1 MTSTVPAIPAPGSLP
16 ASGGSGAPGLDT
28 GMPPRTRTGQAH
40 SRLAAVRARLEL
52 PVVRRA
58 SGLLDGRHRS
68 IFSGHGQDFDEMAQY
83 LVGDDIGDIDWK
95 ASASTGVPIIRRF
108 ERESNLAMVL
118 AVDTGRSM
126 AALAPSGEVKGAIAQ
141 FACDVIGYLA
151 RGRGDLLALVAGDAE
166 RTVQIPARGGTEHME
181 MLLQRI
187 NGMLALDG
195 PPSNVTHVLDRVL
208 TWFTRRSLVVVVTDE
223 VRPPLE
229 SEQTIKR
236 LRTRHEL
243 MVIQVADALPTD
255 FGSQPVEDVE
265 SPLGLPE
272 FFRARRDMAAE
283 ARDAVA
289 RRRSDVA
296 AMLRRY
302 NVPTVT
308 VGSEAEVVDG
318 LADLLAR
325 SRRARH

>member
-1 MTSTVPAIPAPGSLP
+1 MGS
-16 ASGGSGAPGLDT
+16 SRS
-28 GMPPRTRTGQAH
+28 RTTRAH

-52 PVVRRA
+52 PLVRRA

-68 IFSGHGQDFDEMAQY
+68 ILTGHGQDFDEMALY
-83 LVGDDIGDIDWK
+83 LPGDDVGDIDWK
-95 ASASTGVPIIRRF
+95 ASASTGHPVIRRF

-118 AVDTGRSM
+118 AVDTGRTM
-126 AALAPSGEVKGAIAQ
+126 AALAPDGGTKADIAQ
-141 FACDVIGYLA
+141 FVCDVIGYLA
-151 RGRGDLLALVAGDAE
+151 RGRGDQLALVAGDDE
-166 RTVQIPARGGTEHME
+166 RIVQIPARGGTEHME
-181 MLLQRI
+181 TLLRRISTMLSLQ
-187 NGMLALDG
+187 A
-195 PPSNVTHVLDRVL
+195 PPSNLSHVLDRVL

-229 SEQTIKR
+229 SELTIKR
-236 LRTRHEL
+236 LRTRHEV
-243 MVIQVADALPTD
+243 MVIQVADALPTA
-255 FGSQPVEDVE
+255 FGTDPVEDVE
-265 SPLGLPE
+265 TPLGLPE
-272 FFRARRDMAAE
+272 YFRARGDLEAE

-308 VGSEAEVVDG
+308 VGSETDVVDK

-325 SRRARH
+325 SRRARA

>member
-1 MTSTVPAIPAPGSLP
+1 MTS
-16 ASGGSGAPGLDT
+16 
-28 GMPPRTRTGQAH
+28 PRTPSSAPDPQASQAH

-52 PVVRRA
+52 PLVRRA
-58 SGLLDGRHRS
+58 SGMLDGRHRS
-68 IFSGHGQDFDEMAQY
+68 VFSGHGQDFDEMALY
-83 LVGDDIGDIDWK
+83 LPGDDVGDIDWK
-95 ASASTGVPIIRRF
+95 ASASSGHPVIRRF
-108 ERESNLAMVL
+108 ERQSNLAMVL
-118 AVDTGRSM
+118 AVDTGRTM
-126 AALAPSGEVKGAIAQ
+126 AALAPDGGTKADIAR
-141 FACDVIGYLA
+141 FVCDVIGYLA
-151 RGRGDLLALVAGDAE
+151 RGRGDTLALVAGDAE
-166 RTVQIPARGGTEHME
+166 RIVQVPARGGTEHME
-181 MLLQRI
+181 MLLRRI
-187 NGMLALDG
+187 DTMLSLEA
-195 PPSNVTHVLDRVL
+195 PPSNITHVLDRVL

-229 SEQTIKR
+229 AELTIKR

-243 MVIQVADALPTD
+243 LVIQVADALPTD
-255 FGSQPVEDVE
+255 FGTDPVEDVE
-265 SPLGLPE
+265 TPLGLPE
-272 FFRARRDMAAE
+272 FLRARGDMAAE

-308 VGSEAEVVDG
+308 VASESDAVDR

>member
-1 MTSTVPAIPAPGSLP
+1 MTSTLP
-16 ASGGSGAPGLDT
+16 GSGAE
-28 GMPPRTRTGQAH
+28 RANSQAH

-52 PVVRRA
+52 PLVRRA
-58 SGLLDGRHRS
+58 AGLLDGRHRS
-68 IFSGHGQDFDEMAQY
+68 VFSGHGQDFDEMALY
-83 LVGDDIGDIDWK
+83 LPGDDVGDIDWK
-95 ASASTGVPIIRRF
+95 ASASTGHPVIRRF

-118 AVDTGRSM
+118 AVDTGRTM
-126 AALAPSGEVKGAIAQ
+126 AALAPDGGTKAEIAQ

-151 RGRGDLLALVAGDAE
+151 RGRGDVLALVAGDSE
-166 RTVQIPARGGTEHME
+166 RTVQIPARGGSEHME
-181 MLLQRI
+181 TLLRRIDTMLS
-187 NGMLALDG
+187 LDA
-195 PPSNVTHVLDRVL
+195 PPSNLTHVLDRVL

-229 SEQTIKR
+229 AEQTIKR

-243 MVIQVADALPTD
+243 LVIQVADALPTD
-255 FGSQPVEDVE
+255 FGTDPVEDVE
-265 SPLGLPE
+265 NPLGLPE
-272 FFRARRDMAAE
+272 FFRARGDMAAE

-308 VGSEAEVVDG
+308 VTSEHDVVDR

>member
-1 MTSTVPAIPAPGSLP
+1 MTSPRTP
-16 ASGGSGAPGLDT
+16 SGAPD
-28 GMPPRTRTGQAH
+28 PQASQAH

-52 PVVRRA
+52 PLVRRA
-58 SGLLDGRHRS
+58 SGMLDGRHRS
-68 IFSGHGQDFDEMAQY
+68 VFSGHGQDFDEMALY
-83 LVGDDIGDIDWK
+83 LPGDDVGDIDWK
-95 ASASTGVPIIRRF
+95 ASASSGHPVIRRF
-108 ERESNLAMVL
+108 ERQSNLAMVL
-118 AVDTGRSM
+118 AVDTGRTM
-126 AALAPSGEVKGAIAQ
+126 AALAPDGGTKADIAR
-141 FACDVIGYLA
+141 FVCDVIGYLA
-151 RGRGDLLALVAGDAE
+151 RGRGDTLALVAGDAE
-166 RTVQIPARGGTEHME
+166 RIVQVPARGGTEHME
-181 MLLQRI
+181 MLLRRI
-187 NGMLALDG
+187 DTMLSLEA
-195 PPSNVTHVLDRVL
+195 PPSNITHVLDRVL

-229 SEQTIKR
+229 AELTIKR

-243 MVIQVADALPTD
+243 LVIQVADALPTD
-255 FGSQPVEDVE
+255 FGTDPVEDVE
-265 SPLGLPE
+265 TPLGLPE
-272 FFRARRDMAAE
+272 FLRARGDMAAE

-308 VGSEAEVVDG
+308 VASESDAVDR

>member
-1 MTSTVPAIPAPGSLP
+1 MTSPRTP
-16 ASGGSGAPGLDT
+16 SGAPD
-28 GMPPRTRTGQAH
+28 PQASQAH

-52 PVVRRA
+52 PLVRRA
-58 SGLLDGRHRS
+58 SGMLDGRHRS
-68 IFSGHGQDFDEMAQY
+68 VFSGHGQDFDEMALY
-83 LVGDDIGDIDWK
+83 LPGDDVGDIDWK
-95 ASASTGVPIIRRF
+95 ASASSGHPVIRRF
-108 ERESNLAMVL
+108 ERQSNLAMVL
-118 AVDTGRSM
+118 AVDTGRTM
-126 AALAPSGEVKGAIAQ
+126 AALAPDGGTKADIAR
-141 FACDVIGYLA
+141 FVCDVIGYLA
-151 RGRGDLLALVAGDAE
+151 RGRGDTLALVAGDAE
-166 RTVQIPARGGTEHME
+166 RIVQVPARGGTEHME
-181 MLLQRI
+181 MLLRRI
-187 NGMLALDG
+187 DTMLSLDA
-195 PPSNVTHVLDRVL
+195 PPSNITHVLDRVL

-229 SEQTIKR
+229 AELTIKR

-243 MVIQVADALPTD
+243 LVIQVADALPTD
-255 FGSQPVEDVE
+255 FGTDPVEDVE
-265 SPLGLPE
+265 TPLGLPE
-272 FFRARRDMAAE
+272 FLRARGDMAAE

-308 VGSEAEVVDG
+308 VASESDAVDR

>member
-1 MTSTVPAIPAPGSLP
+1 MTTTTPGS
-16 ASGGSGAPGLDT
+16 AGSTPT
-28 GMPPRTRTGQAH
+28 GRTGHAH

-52 PVVRRA
+52 PLVRRA

-68 IFSGHGQDFDEMAQY
+68 IFSGHGQDFDEMALY
-83 LVGDDIGDIDWK
+83 VPGDDVGDIDWK
-95 ASASTGVPIIRRF
+95 ASAATGHPVIRRF

-126 AALAPSGEVKGAIAQ
+126 AALAPSGETKGQVAQ

-151 RGRGDLLALVAGDAE
+151 RGRGDTLALVAGDAE
-166 RTVQIPARGGTEHME
+166 RIVQIPARGGTAHME
-181 MLLQRI
+181 MLLARI
-187 NGMLALDG
+187 AGTLSLDG

-229 SEQTIKR
+229 AEQTIKR

-243 MVIQVADALPTD
+243 MVIQVSDALPTD
-255 FGSQPVEDVE
+255 FGSEPVEDVE
-265 SPLGLPE
+265 TPLGLPE
-272 FFRARRDMAAE
+272 FFRARKDMAAE

-308 VGSEAEVVDG
+308 VGSESEVVDG